1 MTFAENP
8 IEKEDPRLDAELV
21 MRSELSPDQ
30 INLVK
35 NTIAKGATDDELE
48 LFITQC
54 NRTQLDPFS
63 RQIYLIGRWD
73 GRLRT
78 EVKQAQIS
86 IDGARLVAQ
95 RSREYRGQTEVYYC
109 DVDEVWHD
117 VWLKPHPPRAA
128 KVGVYRAGFVEAVW
142 ATATWDQYVQTN
154 KEGQPGP
161 MWKKMGALMLG
172 KCFDAETEVLT
183 EHGFRL
189 FSEVTGRIMQVTD
202 GGLEPVDAAPFA
214 QPYDGAM
221 VVWKNEHLDFCVTP
235 NHDMVTT
242 VGKVE
247 AGAMYATSHSRGP
260 WKIPRLA
267 PPSVKEAP
275 ISDSRIALSAWVLAD
290 GWRAS
295 SGWRIAVGKDRKI
308 NAIRRLGLAVAEV
321 VRHSKGVESTS
332 SAGRTIRSNFD
343 QVVFQFTSD
352 DAPLVTSDKG
362 VDREVLLSLSTR
374 QARLFIDTWVEG
386 DGHRDR
392 RSGVVHLYSSRI
404 DHLDA
409 IEVAAVMARYS
420 VSPRSS
426 RVSDIGTKPN
436 YVVTVSDRDEMGVR
450 RHFDNSG
457 DPTLALERSTGTVW
471 CVTVPSGK
479 IIVRRQGFS
488 FVCGNCAEAL
498 ALRKAFPM
506 ELSGLYTTEE
516 MMQATSAPAVAPNP
530 GGAVTDDGE
539 VTTTRMGPPSG
550 AQGATAAHTE
560 DVELLRSLIVS
571 MSPSAK
577 VAMATRWKESSIPP
591 LDHGLT
597 DVECAAATSLAYDV
611 MADDALAGDVVDAEI
626 VNEGSEEAGDQGIG
640 FEVKLVSQK
649 MVSAIYAL
657 FKDIGIPDH
666 DDNHDEAER
675 ILGLDDL
682 RSFKNLSMAE
692 GKKLIDTLQAR
703 KDAL

>member
-172 KCFDAETEVLT
+172 KC
-183 EHGFRL
+183 
-189 FSEVTGRIMQVTD
+189 
-202 GGLEPVDAAPFA
+202 
-214 QPYDGAM
+214 
-221 VVWKNEHLDFCVTP
+221 
-235 NHDMVTT
+235 
-242 VGKVE
+242 
-247 AGAMYATSHSRGP
+247 
-260 WKIPRLA
+260 
-267 PPSVKEAP
+267 
-275 ISDSRIALSAWVLAD
+275 
-290 GWRAS
+290 
-295 SGWRIAVGKDRKI
+295 
-308 NAIRRLGLAVAEV
+308 
-321 VRHSKGVESTS
+321 
-332 SAGRTIRSNFD
+332 
-343 QVVFQFTSD
+343 
-352 DAPLVTSDKG
+352 
-362 VDREVLLSLSTR
+362 
-374 QARLFIDTWVEG
+374 
-386 DGHRDR
+386 
-392 RSGVVHLYSSRI
+392 
-404 DHLDA
+404 
-409 IEVAAVMARYS
+409 
-420 VSPRSS
+420 
-426 RVSDIGTKPN
+426 
-436 YVVTVSDRDEMGVR
+436 
-450 RHFDNSG
+450 
-457 DPTLALERSTGTVW
+457 
-471 CVTVPSGK
+471 
-479 IIVRRQGFS
+479 
-488 FVCGNCAEAL
+488 AEAL

-506 ELSGLYTTEE
+506 ELSGLCTTEE